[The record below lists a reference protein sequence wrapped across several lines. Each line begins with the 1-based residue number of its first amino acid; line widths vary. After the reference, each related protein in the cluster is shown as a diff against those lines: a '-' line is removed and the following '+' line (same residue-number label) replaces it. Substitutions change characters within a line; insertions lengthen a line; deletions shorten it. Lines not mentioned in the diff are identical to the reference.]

1 MVTLKG
7 EWNLACGL
15 LVENLPAMHKALA
28 LVPRTTKHPNK
39 PDTWGKFVDVINE
52 GNHRVIGAASL

>member
-28 LVPRTTKHPNK
+28 LVLAPQNIQTNQIL
-39 PDTWGKFVDVINE
+39 GE
-52 GNHRVIGAASL
+52 SSLMS